1 MKYPNFPMMFSRG
14 FFVWSA
20 ILVPSRCVRDEKS
33 TESQRKINE
42 KSTKITLKIKNVNA
56 VELCEINGVVR
67 DFFTNFAPIKHRNYI
82 FSYLSGAC
90 L

>member
-1 MKYPNFPMMFSRG
+1 MDFLYGRRFS
-14 FFVWSA
+14 F
-20 ILVPSRCVRDEKS
+20 IRDAFE
-33 TESQRKINE
+33 TESQRKVNE

>member
-1 MKYPNFPMMFSRG
+1 MMFSRG
-14 FFVWSA
+14 FFVWSSA
-20 ILVPSRCVRDEKS
+20 LVPSRCVRDGKS
-33 TESQRKINE
+33 TKSQRKINE

>member
-1 MKYPNFPMMFSRG
+1 MVGDSRS
-14 FFVWSA
+14 FEVR
-20 ILVPSRCVRDEKS
+20 SRRKINGKL
-33 TESQRKINE
+33 TESQRKVNE
-42 KSTKITLKIKNVNA
+42 KSTKITLKKNVNA

-67 DFFTNFAPIKHRNYI
+67 AYFTNFAPIKHRNYI

>member
-1 MKYPNFPMMFSRG
+1 MVGDSRS
-14 FFVWSA
+14 FEVC
-20 ILVPSRCVRDEKS
+20 SRRKINGKS
-33 TESQRKINE
+33 TKNQRKINE

>member
-1 MKYPNFPMMFSRG
+1 MKYPNLPMMFSRG